1 MKAETDKLDMS
12 KLVNV
17 PTSLKNWKTKV
28 DDSDVGKLKTFPV
41 DLKRLSDAVDNEGVK
56 NWNWNTKYESK

>member
-17 PTSLKNWKTKV
+17 PTSLNNWKTKV